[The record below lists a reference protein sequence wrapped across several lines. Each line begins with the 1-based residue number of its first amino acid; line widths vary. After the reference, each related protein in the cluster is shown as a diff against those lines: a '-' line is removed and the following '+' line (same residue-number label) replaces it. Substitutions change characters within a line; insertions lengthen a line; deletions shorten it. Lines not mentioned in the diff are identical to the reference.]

1 MCIDI
6 RCCLQLLVRWVKVM
20 GRGTLLK
27 SEIKLSEEEELTA
40 EWLRY
45 LYLKYDVGEK
55 VKRGERPPK
64 R

>member
-1 MCIDI
+1 
-6 RCCLQLLVRWVKVM
+6 M

-27 SEIKLSEEEELTA
+27 SEVKLSEEEELTA

-45 LYLKYDVGEK
+45 LYLKYGVGEK

>member
-1 MCIDI
+1 
-6 RCCLQLLVRWVKVM
+6 M

-27 SEIKLSEEEELTA
+27 SEIKLNEEEELRA

-45 LYLKYDVGEK
+45 LYLRYNVEDK